1 MRTMPTPDQVAA
13 EIELLKG
20 LKPRVRPVSAF
31 GDDNRAAIEAQIAVL
46 TERMSLDDVHDR
58 FGEDAFLDED
68 EFDQCTFD
76 SALQAHDWL
85 RGVLAAS
92 EESPA
97 KAWEELTYEQRT

>member
-46 TERMSLDDVHDR
+46 TERMSLDDVYDR
-58 FGEDAFLDED
+58 FGVGAFLDED
-68 EFDQCTFD
+68 EFDQYALD
-76 SALQAHDWL
+76 SALVAHDWL
-85 RGVLAAS
+85 HGLRAAD

-97 KAWEELTYEQRT
+97 KTWEGLTQ